1 MASSE
6 TLDLKALLTPIAGEK
21 PAGESVAYDLRSAV
35 EEARRAD
42 DQLAKGAWETGKVKT
57 ADWVAVTKFATEA
70 LASKSK
76 DLRIVVRLTEAL
88 INRHGFAGLR
98 DGCRLL
104 RELQE
109 NFWDGLY
116 PEIDEGGD
124 LEARAADLQW
134 LNDKLESSI
143 REVPLT
149 EGDGHYSWY
158 RWDESQKVDNAIRQN
173 PAAKAAAEKEGKID
187 GATFAKAVAATSR
200 AYYETLFEDLKQAFD
215 ECQNLIRTTDERFGK
230 QAPSLLDLRKAVE
243 DCRTLVED
251 LVKAKR
257 KLDPNYKPEEEAAP
271 VSDSSNVPEPEAR
284 TPAASNPS
292 AGNGLPREPTSRED
306 AYQRLAIIADYLK
319 KTEPQN
325 PVSYLVERAVRW
337 AQMPLEQWL
346 GEVIQNQDVLKH
358 LRETLGIKN

>member
-6 TLDLKALLTPIAGEK
+6 TLDFKVLLAAIPGEK
-21 PAGESVAYDLRSAV
+21 PGGESAAYDLRSAI
-35 EEARRAD
+35 EDARRAD
-42 DQLAKGAWETGKVKT
+42 DQLAKGAWGTEKVKT

-70 LASKSK
+70 LATKSK
-76 DLRIVVRLTEAL
+76 DLRVAVRLSEAL
-88 INRHGFAGLR
+88 VKRHGFAGFR

-109 NFWDGLY
+109 NFWDSLY

-124 LEARAADLQW
+124 LEARSADLQW
-134 LNDKLESSI
+134 LNDKLTISI
-143 REVPLT
+143 RDVPLT
-149 EGDGHYSWY
+149 EGDVRYSWY

-200 AYYETLFEDLKQAFD
+200 AYYEALFEDLKQGFE
-215 ECQNLIRTTDERFGK
+215 ECEKLIRAADEKFGK
-230 QAPSLLDLRKAVE
+230 QAPSLLDLRTAVE
-243 DCRTLVED
+243 DCRSLVED

-257 KLDPNYKPEEEAAP
+257 KLDPAYKPEEEAVVVA
-271 VSDSSNVPEPEAR
+271 DSSKVPEAEPQATAVNNPIAR
-284 TPAASNPS
+284 
-292 AGNGLPREPTSRED
+292 NGVPREPTSRED

>member
-6 TLDLKALLTPIAGEK
+6 ILDFKALLAPIPGEK
-21 PAGESVAYDLRSAV
+21 PGGESAAYDLRSEI

-42 DQLAKGAWETGKVKT
+42 DQLAKGAWGTEKIKT
-57 ADWVAVTKFATEA
+57 ADWVAATKIATEA
-70 LASKSK
+70 LAGKSK
-76 DLRIVVRLTEAL
+76 DLRIAVRLTEAL
-88 INRHGFAGLR
+88 VKRHGFAGLR

-134 LNDKLESSI
+134 LNDKLTASV
-143 REVPLT
+143 RDVPLT
-149 EGDGHYSWY
+149 DGDVRYSWY
-158 RWDESQKVDNAIRQN
+158 RWDESQKVDNLIRQN

-200 AYYETLFEDLKQAFD
+200 AYYETLFEDLKQGVEECEKLICTAD
-215 ECQNLIRTTDERFGK
+215 EKFGR
-230 QAPSLLDLRKAVE
+230 QAPSLLDLRNAVQ
-243 DCRTLVED
+243 DCRGLVED

-257 KLDPNYKPEEEAAP
+257 KLDPNYKPEESAPVAPDSANVPEAGPQAAP
-271 VSDSSNVPEPEAR
+271 VNS
-284 TPAASNPS
+284 PS

-306 AYQRLAIIADYLK
+306 AFQRLAIIADYLK
-319 KTEPQN
+319 KVEPQN

>member
-6 TLDLKALLTPIAGEK
+6 ILDFKVLLAPIPGEK
-21 PAGESVAYDLRSAV
+21 PGGESAAYDLRSEI

-42 DQLAKGAWETGKVKT
+42 DQLAKGAWGTEKVKT
-57 ADWVAVTKFATEA
+57 ADWVAVTKIATEA
-70 LASKSK
+70 LAGKSK
-76 DLRIVVRLTEAL
+76 DLRIAVRLTEAL
-88 INRHGFAGLR
+88 VKRHGFVGFR

-134 LNDKLESSI
+134 LNDKLTSSI
-143 REVPLT
+143 MEVPLT
-149 EGDGHYSWY
+149 DGDVRYSWY
-158 RWDESQKVDNAIRQN
+158 RWDESQKVDNSIRQN

-200 AYYETLFEDLKQAFD
+200 AYYETLFEDLKQGFE
-215 ECQNLIRTTDERFGK
+215 ECEKLIRTSDEKFGR
-230 QAPSLLDLRKAVE
+230 QAPSLLDLRKAIE
-243 DCRTLVED
+243 DCRGLVED

-257 KLDPNYKPEEEAAP
+257 KLDPNYKPEEVPLAVVE
-271 VSDSSNVPEPEAR
+271 SSNVAEAEPQAV
-284 TPAASNPS
+284 PVNSAS
-292 AGNGLPREPTSRED
+292 GNGDLPREPTSRED
-306 AYQRLAIIADYLK
+306 AFQRLAIIADYLK
-319 KTEPQN
+319 KAEPQN

-337 AQMPLEQWL
+337 AEMPLEQWL

-358 LRETLGIKN
+358 LREMLGIKN

>member
-6 TLDLKALLTPIAGEK
+6 ILDFKALLAPIPGEK
-21 PAGESVAYDLRSAV
+21 PGGESAAYDIRSEI

-42 DQLAKGAWETGKVKT
+42 DQLAKGAWGTEKVKT
-57 ADWVAVTKFATEA
+57 ADWVAVTKIATEA
-70 LASKSK
+70 LAVKSK
-76 DLRIVVRLTEAL
+76 DLRVAVRLTEAL
-88 INRHGFAGLR
+88 VKRHGFAGIR
-98 DGCRLL
+98 DGCRFL

-134 LNDKLESSI
+134 VNDKIDSSI

-149 EGDGHYSWY
+149 EGDVRYSWY

-173 PAAKAAAEKEGKID
+173 PAAKAAADKEGKID

-200 AYYETLFEDLKQAFD
+200 AYYETLFEDLKQGFD
-215 ECQNLIRTTDERFGK
+215 ECEKLIGTADEKFGK
-230 QAPSLLDLRKAVE
+230 QAPSLLDLRKAIE
-243 DCRTLVED
+243 DCRSLVED
-251 LVKAKR
+251 LVNAKR
-257 KLDPNYKPEEEAAP
+257 KLDPNYKPEEEAP
-271 VSDSSNVPEPEAR
+271 LVSDSSGVPGGEVQ
-284 TPAASNPS
+284 TMAASNPS
-292 AGNGLPREPTSRED
+292 VGNGLPREPTSRED

-337 AQMPLEQWL
+337 AEMPLEQWL